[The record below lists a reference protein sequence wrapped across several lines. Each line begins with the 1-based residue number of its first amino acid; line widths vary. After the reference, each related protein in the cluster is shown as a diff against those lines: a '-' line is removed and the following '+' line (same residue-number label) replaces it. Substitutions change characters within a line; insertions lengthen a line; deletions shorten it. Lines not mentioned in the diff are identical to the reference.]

1 MSNLLNIK
9 GILTIIILTHSFL
22 FISCDDKPPLAQ
34 DKFVKVYVDLLIIQD
49 TTTVENYS
57 VDSAKAVV
65 FKKYSISAEQY
76 DSTINYYNAEPDRW
90 IEFFDSAG
98 AYVERLKS
106 SAGNQL

>member
-1 MSNLLNIK
+1 MSNLLTK
-9 GILTIIILTHSFL
+9 KRILTIIILTHSFL
-22 FISCDDKPPLAQ
+22 FTSCDDKPPLAQ

-65 FKKYSISAEQY
+65 FNKYSISAEQY

>member
-1 MSNLLNIK
+1 MSNLLTK
-9 GILTIIILTHSFL
+9 KRILTIIILIHSFL
-22 FISCDDKPPLAQ
+22 STSCDDKPPLAQ

-65 FKKYSISAEQY
+65 FNKYSISAEQY